1 MPQQNSISAFAPASV
16 ANVSCGFDVL
26 GFAVNQPGDIVTA
39 SFDEETGVHIRGI
52 EGDEG
57 KLPLETERNTA
68 GVAILEMVNQLDE
81 PADKGISLHIKKQ
94 MPLGSGLGSS
104 AASSVAAVVAVNKLL
119 GEPFSRN
126 ELLPFTVKAEGI
138 ASGTPHADNVAASL
152 LGGFIL
158 VRSIN
163 PLDVIPLE
171 TPPALHC
178 TIIHPKI
185 EIRTE
190 DTRLILQKQVSL
202 TKAVTQW
209 GNLGALV
216 AGLLKNDY
224 DLIGRAMHDE
234 IVEPIRSVLI
244 PGYSQAKQAAMN
256 AGALGCCISG
266 SGPSIFALST
276 SQKQA
281 DIIGRAMQK
290 AIHSIGL
297 ESDLFISKI
306 NPKGAYIL

>member
-1 MPQQNSISAFAPASV
+1 
-16 ANVSCGFDVL
+16 
-26 GFAVNQPGDIVTA
+26 
-39 SFDEETGVHIRGI
+39 
-52 EGDEG
+52 
-57 KLPLETERNTA
+57 
-68 GVAILEMVNQLDE
+68 
-81 PADKGISLHIKKQ
+81 
-94 MPLGSGLGSS
+94 
-104 AASSVAAVVAVNKLL
+104 
-119 GEPFSRN
+119 
-126 ELLPFTVKAEGI
+126 
-138 ASGTPHADNVAASL
+138 
-152 LGGFIL
+152 FIL
-158 VRSIN
+158 VRSNN

-234 IVEPIRSVLI
+234 IIESIRSVLI
-244 PGYSQAKQAAMN
+244 RGYDQTKGAAMD

-266 SGPSIFALST
+266 SGPTIFALS
-276 SQKQA
+276 SSKEKA
-281 DIIGRAMQK
+281 NAIGKAMEQT
-290 AIHSIGL
+290 IQSIGL
-297 ESDLFISKI
+297 ESDLYISKI
-306 NPKGAYIL
+306 NAKGAFILED